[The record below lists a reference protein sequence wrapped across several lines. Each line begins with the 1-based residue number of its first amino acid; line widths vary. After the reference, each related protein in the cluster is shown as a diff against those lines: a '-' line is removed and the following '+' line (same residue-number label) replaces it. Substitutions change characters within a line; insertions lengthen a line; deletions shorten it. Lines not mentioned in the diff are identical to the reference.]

1 MKARLDLT
9 ESLCNAGIGL
19 VVSWSA
25 TWLVLG
31 YTADQSIA
39 VTLMFFALSFVR
51 TFVLRSIFRRLQ

>member
-1 MKARLDLT
+1 MTARLDLT